1 MTTPKMTSGSDPMA
15 ELVEFP
21 SGDRSKPKE
30 KQEAAS
36 SPGDFSVPYMDLE
49 PVIRDVHR
57 QAKLAMLAFAH
68 PDKEDEDGDD
78 LGQFATERLSKKGG
92 GLKQPLYNPQSR

>member
-1 MTTPKMTSGSDPMA
+1 MA

-57 QAKLAMLAFAH
+57 QAKTPMLAFAH

-78 LGQFATERLSKKGG
+78 LGQFATERLAKMVGDLNK
-92 GLKQPLYNPQSR
+92 LYYDLHSSATDPKAMS